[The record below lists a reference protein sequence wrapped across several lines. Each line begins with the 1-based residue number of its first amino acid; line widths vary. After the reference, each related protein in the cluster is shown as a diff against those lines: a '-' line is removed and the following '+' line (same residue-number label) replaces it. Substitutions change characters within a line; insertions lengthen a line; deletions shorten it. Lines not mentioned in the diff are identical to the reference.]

1 MLGVTETIIGDFH
14 FDDNIKKVM
23 ESSHKLPFSLAG
35 KKIWVAGQT
44 GMVGAAVLK
53 RLALE
58 DCGLCLV
65 KRSELD
71 LRDQKAVRIWLN
83 KNMPDVIVVA
93 AGTVGGILAN
103 SSRPA
108 EFLYDNLAIETNIIH
123 GAYEIGVQKLLF
135 LGSAC
140 IYPRD
145 ASQPMSEEAL
155 LTGSLEPTNQWYAVA
170 KIAGIK
176 LCEAYRKQYKCDFI
190 SAQPNNLYG
199 PGDNFDLN
207 TSHVLPALIVKAHA
221 AKITA
226 QSSIEIWGTGLPL
239 REFMH
244 VDDLA
249 DALVHLLK
257 TYSGLTHI
265 NIGSGEEIS
274 IHELA
279 QCVADTVGFNGKLVF
294 DSSKPDGAMRK
305 LLDATR
311 MNKLD
316 WAPSIHLKEGLES
329 TYKWYLQNVVEPT

>member
-1 MLGVTETIIGDFH
+1 M
-14 FDDNIKKVM
+14 DN
-23 ESSHKLPFSLAG
+23 SHKTPFSLAG

-44 GMVGAAVLK
+44 GMVGSAVSK
-53 RLALE
+53 RLASENCELF
-58 DCGLCLV
+58 LV
-65 KRSELD
+65 NRSELD
-71 LRDQKAVRIWLN
+71 LRDQKAVRSWLN

-93 AGTVGGILAN
+93 AATVGGILAN

-155 LTGSLEPTNQWYAVA
+155 LTGPLEPTNQWYAVA

-176 LCEAYRKQYKCDFI
+176 LCEAYRKQYK

-199 PGDNFDLN
+199 AGDNFDPD
-207 TSHVLPALIVKAHA
+207 TSHVIPALIVKAHA
-221 AKITA
+221 AKTTV
-226 QSSIEIWGTGLPL
+226 QSSIEIWGTGSPM
-239 REFMH
+239 REFLH

-265 NIGSGEEIS
+265 NIGTGEEIS

-279 QCVADTVGFNGKLVF
+279 QSVADTVGFNGEFVF
-294 DSSKPDGAMRK
+294 DNSKPDGAMRK
-305 LLDATR
+305 LLDSSKI
-311 MNKLD
+311 NKLG
-316 WAPSIHLKEGLES
+316 WAPSIHLKEGLAS
-329 TYKWYLQNVVEPT
+329 TYKWYLQNVVEATKT

>member
-1 MLGVTETIIGDFH
+1 M
-14 FDDNIKKVM
+14 DN
-23 ESSHKLPFSLAG
+23 SHKTPFCLAG

-44 GMVGAAVLK
+44 GMVGSAVLK
-53 RLALE
+53 RLASE
-58 DCGLCLV
+58 DCELFLV
-65 KRSELD
+65 KRPELD
-71 LRDQKAVRIWLN
+71 LRDQKAVRSWLN
-83 KNMPDVIVVA
+83 KNKPDVIVVA
-93 AGTVGGILAN
+93 AATVGGILAN

-123 GAYEIGVQKLLF
+123 GAFEIGVQKLLF

-140 IYPRD
+140 IYTRD

-155 LTGSLEPTNQWYAVA
+155 LTGPLEPTNQWYAVA

-199 PGDNFDLN
+199 AGDNFDPD
-207 TSHVLPALIVKAHA
+207 TSHVIPALIVKAHA
-221 AKITA
+221 AKTTV
-226 QSSIEIWGTGLPL
+226 QSSIEIWGTGSPM
-239 REFMH
+239 REFLH

-257 TYSGLTHI
+257 TYSGLHI
-265 NIGSGEEIS
+265 HIGSGEEIS

-279 QCVADTVGFNGKLVF
+279 QFVADTVGFNGKLVF

-305 LLDATR
+305 LLDASK

-316 WAPSIHLKEGLES
+316 WAHSIHLMEGLES

>member
-1 MLGVTETIIGDFH
+1 M
-14 FDDNIKKVM
+14 DN
-23 ESSHKLPFSLAG
+23 SHKTPFCLAG
-35 KKIWVAGQT
+35 KTIWVAGQT
-44 GMVGAAVLK
+44 GMVGSAVLK
-53 RLALE
+53 RLASE
-58 DCGLCLV
+58 DCELFLV
-65 KRSELD
+65 KRPELD
-71 LRDQKAVRIWLN
+71 LRDQKAVRSWLN
-83 KNMPDVIVVA
+83 KNKPDVIVVA
-93 AGTVGGILAN
+93 AATVGGILAN

-145 ASQPMSEEAL
+145 ASQPISEEAL
-155 LTGSLEPTNQWYAVA
+155 LTGPLEPTNQWYAVA

-199 PGDNFDLN
+199 AGDNFDPD
-207 TSHVLPALIVKAHA
+207 TSHVIPALIVKAHA
-221 AKITA
+221 AKTTV
-226 QSSIEIWGTGLPL
+226 QSSIEIWGTGSPM
-239 REFMH
+239 REFLH

-265 NIGSGEEIS
+265 NIGTGEEIS

-329 TYKWYLQNVVEPT
+329 TYKWYLQNVARSTYT

>member
-1 MLGVTETIIGDFH
+1 MDKCQKT
-14 FDDNIKKVM
+14 
-23 ESSHKLPFSLAG
+23 PFSLAG

-44 GMVGAAVLK
+44 GMVGSAVSK
-53 RLALE
+53 RLASENCELF
-58 DCGLCLV
+58 LV
-65 KRSELD
+65 NRSELD
-71 LRDQKAVRIWLN
+71 LRDQKAVRSWLN

-93 AGTVGGILAN
+93 AATVGGILAN

-108 EFLYDNLAIETNIIH
+108 EFLYDNLVIETNIIH

-145 ASQPMSEEAL
+145 ASQPMSEEAI
-155 LTGSLEPTNQWYAVA
+155 LTGPLEPTNQWYAVA

-199 PGDNFDLN
+199 AGDNFDPD
-207 TSHVLPALIVKAHA
+207 TSHVIPALIVKAHA
-221 AKITA
+221 AKTTVH
-226 QSSIEIWGTGLPL
+226 SSFVVWGTGSPM
-239 REFMH
+239 REFLH

-265 NIGSGEEIS
+265 NIGSGEELS

-316 WAPSIHLKEGLES
+316 WAPSIHLKEGLKS